1 MAKIPMYG
9 QEDGE
14 GSALGGFALNGNF
27 TIAVD
32 GGLTLVGDGDGGI
45 VLIEDA
51 DAHAIVLP
59 AITKALN
66 GLEYTIIMGVDA
78 GGSITIT
85 STDSAGNYYQGA
97 LAVNQVDADDGFAA
111 NGTSNNIITMNATTT
126 GGLLGS
132 RVHVR
137 AVYGYGWAVWGSVY
151 GTNGTAATPF
161 SGQEVDNG

>member
-9 QEDGE
+9 QEGE
-14 GSALGGFALNGNF
+14 GGALGGVALSGNF
-27 TIAVD
+27 TIAID
-32 GGLTLVGDGDGGI
+32 GGTTLTGDGDGGI

-51 DAHAIVLP
+51 DASAIVLP
-59 AITKALN
+59 TITEELN
-66 GLEYTIIMGVDA
+66 GLEYTFIMGVDA

-97 LAVNQVDADDGFAA
+97 IAVNQVDADDGFAA
-111 NGTSNNIITMNATTT
+111 NGTSNNIITLNATTT

-137 AVYGYGWAVWGSVY
+137 ACYGHGWAVWGSVY

-161 SGQEVDNG
+161 SG